1 MNTIV
6 LPTEELPLSDDASR
20 RRPHLD
26 DDGLVR
32 AAVAGDANAFAALLQ
47 RHDDKMRGVV
57 WRVVGSSSAMDDVL
71 QEAYLKAWRGI
82 GGYARN
88 AAFSTWL
95 YTIVHRSAID
105 WVRAQRRQP
114 PGHLR
119 IATDTDFPAATIRDH
134 ASGVTDSLALQ
145 HALTELPED
154 QLAVVTLIDG
164 EGYSYDDVATL
175 LDISPGTVASR
186 LHRARAALRERLESP
201 DLSPGEGTR

>member
-1 MNTIV
+1 M
-6 LPTEELPLSDDASR
+6 LDDAPD
-20 RRPHLD
+20 RRPRTESSLD
-26 DDGLVR
+26 DDALVR
-32 AAVAGDANAFAALLQ
+32 AAVAGDNHAFGQLLR

-57 WRVVGSSSAMDDVL
+57 WRVVGSGAAMDDVL

-105 WVRAQRRQP
+105 WTRSQRR
-114 PGHLR
+114 LR
-119 IATDTDFPAATIRDH
+119 LAPDGEMPIDVIRDH

-164 EGYSYDDVATL
+164 EGHSYDDVATL

-186 LHRARAALRERLESP
+186 LHRARAALRSRLESP
-201 DLSPGEGTR
+201 DLSPGEGLR